1 MFKDASEI
9 APWAEQSLALL
20 TGQGYL
26 VGGDGLLKPGAKT
39 NRAEAAVFLYG
50 IYNAHGA

>member
-1 MFKDASEI
+1 MFKDAAEI
-9 APWAEQSLALL
+9 APWGEESLALL

-26 VGGDGLLKPGAKT
+26 VGSENSLRPRAKT